1 MSLSDQW
8 VRVDA
13 WGPSPQM
20 SGKQRQMWRCGELS
34 HPLVPLLPWGQTESN
49 ELNKCLAELQGAGHS
64 FPSSA
69 PNLGDTHT
77 HTPPLNACFQLLF
90 LHGTLSKSL
99 HFSVLLFP
107 RL

>member
-49 ELNKCLAELQGAGHS
+49 ELNKCLAELQGAGH
-64 FPSSA
+64 FLPL
-69 PNLGDTHT
+69 PPTWGTHT
-77 HTPPLNACFQLLF
+77 HTHPL
-90 LHGTLSKSL
+90 
-99 HFSVLLFP
+99 
-107 RL
+107 